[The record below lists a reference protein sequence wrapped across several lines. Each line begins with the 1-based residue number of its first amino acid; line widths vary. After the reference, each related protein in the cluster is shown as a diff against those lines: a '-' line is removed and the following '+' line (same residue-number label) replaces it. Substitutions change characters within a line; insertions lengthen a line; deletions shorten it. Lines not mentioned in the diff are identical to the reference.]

1 MNPVKSVQKS
11 NQISRRI
18 VEQHLVASVMQS
30 FVLRPMPSGNI
41 TENELRR
48 RQAVV
53 VEIWNRLVRELRWS
67 PQRAM
72 DHILSILA
80 MVIDGAHTD
89 ALAGVVPAVRGGH
102 ARWAPEQ
109 LAEGIEPELR
119 LTALASTRPL
129 TGEVADRAKEM
140 EDV

>member
-1 MNPVKSVQKS
+1 MNPVKSVRKS

-18 VEQHLVASVMQS
+18 VEQSLVSAVMQS
-30 FVLRPMPSGNI
+30 FVLRPMQSGNI
-41 TENELRR
+41 TENELSR

-72 DHILSILA
+72 DHVLSILV
-80 MVIDGAHTD
+80 MVIDGAHAS
-89 ALAGVVPAVRGGH
+89 ALACGVPAVRGGH
-102 ARWAPEQ
+102 SRWAPEQ
-109 LAEGIEPELR
+109 LAEEIEPEAR

-129 TGEVADRAKEM
+129 NAGVADGAKET